1 MANRMKLHPLD
12 RPVWNA
18 LTTEQAHLAVATGA
32 AVRMDPDYGPF
43 AAARDDGAEAQA
55 ALAATLRGPDD
66 RIGLVEREAWPVHEG
81 LRVLGG
87 GELVQMVFDGPAP
100 EEPDDPRIERLKAK
114 HAKQM
119 AALAHA
125 TEPGPWSRKTHRY
138 GDYYG
143 IRIGGKLAAMAG
155 ERMRLP
161 GFAEL
166 SGVSTWP
173 EFRGQGLAS
182 VLVRRVVRG
191 FLDRGQTPFLHCYSA
206 NAGAVALYEAL
217 GFRVRARMSF
227 TILAPGA

>member
-1 MANRMKLHPLD
+1 MSDFLD

-18 LTTEQAHLAVATGA
+18 LTSEQAQLAVATGA

-55 ALAATLRGPDD
+55 ALAATLRGPGD
-66 RIGLVEREAWPVHEG
+66 RIGVVERQAWPVPEG

-87 GELVQMVFDGPAP
+87 GELVQMVFEGPAS
-100 EEPDDPRIERLKAK
+100 EEPDDPRIELLKAK
-114 HAKQM
+114 DAKAM

-125 TEPGPWSRKTHRY
+125 TEPGPWGSKTHLY
-138 GDYYG
+138 GDYFG

-161 GFAEL
+161 GLAEL

-191 FLDRGQTPFLHCYSA
+191 FLDRGETPFLHCYSA
-206 NAGAVALYEAL
+206 NAGAVALYETL
-217 GFRVRARMSF
+217 GFRTRARMSF
-227 TILAPGA
+227 TILALDA

>member
-1 MANRMKLHPLD
+1 MTDFLD

-18 LTTEQAHLAVATGA
+18 LTTQQAHLAVVTGA
-32 AVRMDPDYGPF
+32 AVRMDPNYGPF
-43 AAARDDGAEAQA
+43 AAARDDGEEAQA

-66 RIGLVEREAWPVHEG
+66 RIGVVERAAWPVPEG

-87 GELVQMVFDGPAP
+87 GELVQMVFDGLAP
-100 EEPDDPRIERLKAK
+100 EGADDPRIERLKARD
-114 HAKQM
+114 AKAM

-125 TEPGPWSRKTHRY
+125 TEPGPWGRKTHLY
-138 GDYYG
+138 GDYFG
-143 IRIGGKLAAMAG
+143 IRVGGKLAAMAG

-161 GFAEL
+161 GLTEL

-191 FLDRGQTPFLHCYSA
+191 FLERGETPFLHCYSA

-217 GFRVRARMSF
+217 GFRIRARMNF
-227 TILAPGA
+227 TILARDA

>member
-1 MANRMKLHPLD
+1 
-12 RPVWNA
+12 
-18 LTTEQAHLAVATGA
+18 
-32 AVRMDPDYGPF
+32 
-43 AAARDDGAEAQA
+43 RDDGEEAQA

-66 RIGLVEREAWPVHEG
+66 RIGVVEREAWPVPEG
-81 LRVLGG
+81 TRVLGG
-87 GELVQMVFDGPAP
+87 GDLVQMVFDGPAP
-100 EEPDDPRIERLKAK
+100 GEPDDPRIKRLGERDAKA
-114 HAKQM
+114 M

-125 TEPGPWSRKTHRY
+125 TEPGPWGSKTHRY

-143 IRIGGKLAAMAG
+143 IRVGGNVAAMAG

-161 GFAEL
+161 GLAEL

-191 FLDRGQTPFLHCYSA
+191 FLERGETPFLHCYAA

-217 GFRVRARMSF
+217 GFRTRARMSF
-227 TILAPGA
+227 AILAR

>member
-1 MANRMKLHPLD
+1 MTELLD

-18 LTTEQAHLAVATGA
+18 LTTEQAHLAAVSGAT
-32 AVRMDPDYGPF
+32 VRMDPDYGPF
-43 AAARDDGAEAQA
+43 AAARDDGDEAQA

-66 RIGLVEREAWPVHEG
+66 RIGVVERAAWPVPEG

-87 GELVQMVFDGPAP
+87 GELVQMVFEGPAP
-100 EEPDDPRIERLKAK
+100 EKPDDPRIELLTAK
-114 HAKQM
+114 DAKEM
-119 AALAHA
+119 AALTHA
-125 TEPGPWSRKTHRY
+125 TEPGPWGSKTHLY
-138 GDYYG
+138 GDYFG

-161 GFAEL
+161 GLAEL

-191 FLDRGQTPFLHCYSA
+191 FLERGETPFLHCYAA
-206 NAGAVALYEAL
+206 NVGAVALYEAL
-217 GFRVRARMSF
+217 GFRVRARMCF
-227 TILAPGA
+227 TILARDA

>member
-1 MANRMKLHPLD
+1 MSDFLD

-18 LTTEQAHLAVATGA
+18 LTSEQAQLAVATGA

-55 ALAATLRGPDD
+55 ALAATLRGPGD
-66 RIGLVEREAWPVHEG
+66 RIGVVERQAWPVPEG

-87 GELVQMVFDGPAP
+87 GELVQMVFEGPAS
-100 EEPDDPRIERLKAK
+100 EEPDDPRIELLKAK
-114 HAKQM
+114 DAKAM

-125 TEPGPWSRKTHRY
+125 TEPGPWGSKTHLY

-161 GFAEL
+161 GLAEL

-173 EFRGQGLAS
+173 EFRGQSLAS

-191 FLDRGQTPFLHCYSA
+191 FLDRGETPFLHCYSA

-217 GFRVRARMSF
+217 GFRTRARMSF
-227 TILAPGA
+227 TILALDA

>member
-1 MANRMKLHPLD
+1 MTELLD

-18 LTTEQAHLAVATGA
+18 LTTEQAHLAAVSGAT
-32 AVRMDPDYGPF
+32 VRMDPDYGPF
-43 AAARDDGAEAQA
+43 AAARDDGDEAQA

-66 RIGLVEREAWPVHEG
+66 RIGVVERAAWPVPEG

-87 GELVQMVFDGPAP
+87 GELVQMVFEGPAP
-100 EEPDDPRIERLKAK
+100 EKPDDPRIELLTAKDAKA
-114 HAKQM
+114 M

-125 TEPGPWSRKTHRY
+125 TEPGPWGRKTHLY
-138 GDYYG
+138 GDYFG

-161 GFAEL
+161 GLAEL

-191 FLDRGQTPFLHCYSA
+191 FLERGEPPVLQCYAA
-206 NAGAVALYEAL
+206 NVGAVALYEAL
-217 GFRVRARMSF
+217 GFRVRARMCF
-227 TILAPGA
+227 TILAREA

>member
-1 MANRMKLHPLD
+1 VSNLLD

-18 LTTEQAHLAVATGA
+18 LTTEQAALAVATGA
-32 AVRMDPDYGPF
+32 AVRMDPDFGPF

-55 ALAATLRGPDD
+55 ALAATLRGPGD
-66 RIGLVEREAWPVHEG
+66 RIGVVERQAWPVPEG

-100 EEPDDPRIERLKAK
+100 EEPDDPRLELLKAK
-114 HAKQM
+114 DAKAM

-125 TEPGPWSRKTHRY
+125 TEPGPWGSKTHLY

-161 GFAEL
+161 GMAEL

-182 VLVRRVVRG
+182 ALVRRVVRG
-191 FLDRGQTPFLHCYSA
+191 FLDRGETPFLHCYSA

-217 GFRVRARMSF
+217 GFRIRARMSF
-227 TILAPGA
+227 TILARDA

>member
-1 MANRMKLHPLD
+1 MSDFLD

-18 LTTEQAHLAVATGA
+18 LTSEQAQLAVATGA

-55 ALAATLRGPDD
+55 ALAATLRGPGD
-66 RIGLVEREAWPVHEG
+66 RIGVVERQAWPVPEG

-87 GELVQMVFDGPAP
+87 GELVQMVFDGPAS
-100 EEPDDPRIERLKAK
+100 EEPDDPRIELLKAK
-114 HAKQM
+114 DAKAM

-125 TEPGPWSRKTHRY
+125 TEPGPWGSKTHLY
-138 GDYYG
+138 GDYFG

-161 GFAEL
+161 GLAEL

-191 FLDRGQTPFLHCYSA
+191 FLDRGETPFLHCYSA
-206 NAGAVALYEAL
+206 NAGAVALYETL
-217 GFRVRARMSF
+217 GFRTRARMSF
-227 TILAPGA
+227 TILALDA

>member
-1 MANRMKLHPLD
+1 MTELLD

-18 LTTEQAHLAVATGA
+18 LTTEQAHLAAVSGAT
-32 AVRMDPDYGPF
+32 VRMDPDYGPF
-43 AAARDDGAEAQA
+43 AAARDDGDEAQA

-66 RIGLVEREAWPVHEG
+66 RIGVVERAAWPVPEG

-87 GELVQMVFDGPAP
+87 GELVQMVFEGPAP
-100 EEPDDPRIERLKAK
+100 EKPDDPRIELLTAK
-114 HAKQM
+114 DAKEM

-125 TEPGPWSRKTHRY
+125 TEPGPWGSKTHLY
-138 GDYYG
+138 GDYFG

-161 GFAEL
+161 GLAEL

-191 FLDRGQTPFLHCYSA
+191 FLERGETPFLHCYAA
-206 NAGAVALYEAL
+206 NVGAVALYEAL
-217 GFRVRARMSF
+217 GFRVRARMCF
-227 TILAPGA
+227 TILARDA